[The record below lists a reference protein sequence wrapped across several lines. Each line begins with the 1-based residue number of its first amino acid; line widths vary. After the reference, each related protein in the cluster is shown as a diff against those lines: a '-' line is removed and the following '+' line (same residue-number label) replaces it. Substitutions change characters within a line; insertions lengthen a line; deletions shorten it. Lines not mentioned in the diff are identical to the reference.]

1 MTDPVAGPV
10 GVGGWATPRNGGAM
24 DIFRGL
30 LRMNLLIMARNRQL
44 LVFNFLVPLMM
55 ILIFGGLFQGR
66 PTQVAVAGP
75 PALVRV
81 LRQALPPH
89 SYHLTVLTAAGARRA
104 VAGGRDDFALVIPGA
119 TTPGGP
125 RRVSVVL
132 NAANVSD
139 NGSFTAAAL
148 AGVAAVNQALLHT
161 VPAAVPVVSAVQPRG
176 STRTRGQASSNY
188 IQYLTPGVVAYA
200 VLAAGLLG
208 GGARMVTDRQ
218 RGTLRRLRAAPVPTW
233 LFLLAQIAAQLVLV
247 AIQVVVLL
255 GVAHLVYGVGIGP
268 DPLGL
273 ALVLFLGAL
282 CFVAFGFVVAGIA
295 HDDRAAITI
304 GNLFSLPQLFMAG
317 IFFPISASPVWL
329 QRLAL
334 FMPLRYFSDGLRS
347 LMSEGRPIGAV
358 TIDLAVLA
366 GCGLLA
372 LVVATRTFRFD
383 PVGTGR

>member
-1 MTDPVAGPV
+1 MTEPGAGRL
-10 GVGGWATPRNGGAM
+10 GLGGWAVPRGGGAV
-24 DIFRGL
+24 DVFRSL
-30 LRMNLLIMARNRQL
+30 LRMNLVIMARNRQL

-75 PALVRV
+75 PALVQV
-81 LRQALPPH
+81 LHRALPRH
-89 SYHLTVLTAAGARRA
+89 SYHLTVLSAAGARRA
-104 VAGGRDDFALVIPGA
+104 VAGGRDDFAVVIPGA
-119 TTPGGP
+119 ATAGAS

-132 NAANVSD
+132 NAANVSN
-139 NGSFTAAAL
+139 NGAFTAAAE
-148 AGVAAVNQALLHT
+148 AAVAAVNQALLRT
-161 VPAAVPVVSAVQPRG
+161 APAAVPVVSTVQPRG
-176 STRTRGQASSNY
+176 STRTGSQASSNY

-200 VLAAGLLG
+200 VLVAGLLG
-208 GGARMVTDRQ
+208 AGARMVADRQ

-233 LFLLAQIAAQLVLV
+233 LFLLAQIASQLVLV
-247 AIQVVVLL
+247 AVQVVVLL
-255 GVAHLVYGVGIGP
+255 GAAHLVYGVGIGS

-273 ALVLFLGAL
+273 ALVLFLGSL

-317 IFFPISASPVWL
+317 IFFPISASPLWL

-347 LMSEGRPIGAV
+347 LMSEGRPLGAV